1 MRPRGFT
8 LIELLVVMAIVALL
22 LTLATPRYFQQLDKA
37 RETAL
42 KETLRVTRTAIDQF
56 HADHNR
62 YPESLDEL
70 VDKRY
75 LRRTPTDPLT
85 ERRDTWTLL
94 TPPPGNGGATTSGVW
109 DLRSGATAEGKDYGE
124 W

>member
-1 MRPRGFT
+1 MQRRGFT
-8 LIELLVVMAIVALL
+8 LIELMVVMAIVALL
-22 LTLATPRYFQQLDKA
+22 LTLVTPRYFQQLDRA

-42 KETLRVTRTAIDQF
+42 KETLSVTRAAIDQF

-75 LRRTPTDPLT
+75 LRQTPIDPMT
-85 ERRDTWTLL
+85 EQRDTWTLL
-94 TPPPGNGGATTSGVW
+94 TPPAPTEGAPTTGVW
-109 DLRSGATAEGKDYGE
+109 DLRSGATVEGKSYGE

>member
-75 LRRTPTDPLT
+75 LRQTPTDPLT

>member
-1 MRPRGFT
+1 MQRRGFT
-8 LIELLVVMAIVALL
+8 LIELMVVMAIVALL
-22 LTLATPRYFQQLDKA
+22 LTLVTPRYFQQLDRA

-42 KETLRVTRTAIDQF
+42 KETLSVTRTAIDQF

-75 LRRTPTDPLT
+75 LRQAPIDPIT
-85 ERRDTWTLL
+85 EQRDSWTLL
-94 TPPPGNGGATTSGVW
+94 TPPPTTEGAAPSGVW
-109 DLRSGATAEGKDYGE
+109 DLRSGATVEGKNYGE